1 MVQAVVSD
9 HLGLTFWMVAYERFN
24 CICFAFDS
32 WTADCGLYNKG
43 VMYQPHG
50 SMSRSG
56 PGRVLSYKNDK
67 GAHRKFSKET
77 LRGIMSTLPF

>member
-1 MVQAVVSD
+1 MVQALVSD
-9 HLGLTFWMVAYERFN
+9 HIGLTFWMVAYERFN

-32 WTADCGLYNKG
+32 WTADCSLYSKG

-56 PGRVLSYKNDK
+56 PGSENDR